1 MGQRAA
7 DAGLEAGQEFERE
20 RVIVL
25 AMGSGAAS
33 VEAIDVAIKQSD
45 SVNANANSREE
56 VSGLPLGVELKHFQ
70 VRDLA
75 ATVKLQEAERG
86 AAIIMR

>member
-7 DAGLEAGQEFERE
+7 DAGLEAGHEFERE
-20 RVIVL
+20 RIIVL
-25 AMGSGAAS
+25 AMGGGAAS
-33 VEAIDVAIKQSD
+33 VETIDVTIKQSD

-56 VSGLPLGVELKHFQ
+56 VSDLPLGVELKHFQ

-75 ATVKLQEAERG
+75 AT
-86 AAIIMR
+86 